1 MEPSFSKELEWLG
14 DEKGWGHLFKASR
27 QGCEKEWERQ
37 DGIDDIK
44 KSKLLVIS
52 FYNFLGQESGEEL
65 QGYLECD
72 ALTKVGFFAWEAYQ
86 GKFLTLDRLQRG
98 DGL

>member
-1 MEPSFSKELEWLG
+1 M
-14 DEKGWGHLFKASR
+14 
-27 QGCEKEWERQ
+27 
-37 DGIDDIK
+37 
-44 KSKLLVIS
+44 
-52 FYNFLGQESGEEL
+52 EEL

-86 GKFLTLDRLQRG
+86 GKVLTLDRLQRG